1 MKEEK
6 TGLDEAVSV
15 TANTAQMVS
24 GMVKTG
30 KAVSAAAKGAAV
42 GGPYGAVAGAL
53 WSARHHLMKI
63 AAALLVLLMLPVLFI
78 VMLPSIIFGGLTGAA
93 EPGSS
98 QPVLND
104 SAAITENINEIS
116 FAVNQ
121 ILGEGIDDV
130 EDRIAQDFAG
140 TNGDDYEVI
149 NPYEGDLVSNTNL
162 FLSQYCAARDQDFEA
177 ISLSDM
183 EQTLRQGLPHLY
195 SYTRT
200 SETHTV
206 EDDNPETP
214 DVVETTTELWYIYTI
229 VYNGE
234 EYFADAIFGLSDVQK
249 ELAEDYAQNL
259 SLFLGDGMFQ
269 HSGES
274 EGIPSLGNVRFT
286 DGVTEVVYFNQLDER
301 YADKPYG
308 TDHIGGYGCG
318 PTAMSIVVSSLTDD
332 IVDPVEMA
340 EWAYEHGYWCSKS
353 GSYHSLIPGA
363 AKAWGLSV
371 EGCTP
376 SEPQRILD
384 ALAEGK
390 LVVAIMTK
398 GHFTSSGHFIV
409 LRGVQDGK
417 ILVADPASY
426 SRSQKAWDLSIILN
440 EASRRAGS
448 GGPFWII
455 GRAS

>member
-15 TANTAQMVS
+15 TANTAQVVS

-30 KAVSAAAKGAAV
+30 KAVSSAAKGAAV

-63 AAALLVLLMLPVLFI
+63 VAALLVLLMLPVLFI

-140 TNGDDYEVI
+140 TNGDEYEVI

-200 SETHTV
+200 SETRTV

-234 EYFADAIFGLSDVQK
+234 DYFAAAIFGLSDAQK
-249 ELAEDYAQNL
+249 ELAENYAQNL

-390 LVVAIMTK
+390 LVVAIMAK